1 MTTKKQN
8 QNFKKINC
16 NQAKKIMAACK
27 ELMKKNTLYSDDDFK
42 KAWSQFEIEQSKIK
56 NNEFVK
62 MLASGNLKL
71 GACVGVFDLPAIITC
86 KGACVGCYALKAER
100 LYANTKTCR
109 LRHMLHVLYSIYNP
123 LYKKAFINNFIK
135 NCNMYNIIRFH
146 GSGDIFH
153 ENYLKILLDIV
164 SKCKKIKFY
173 TYSKILDNHRID
185 YFNKKY
191 KNFNIIKSIINVNN
205 KNYINFG
212 SIDYINNVK
221 QELKNNGMPCYVC
234 KYQNMEHGMCMV
246 TCKKCLT
253 CPHVLF
259 QKH

>member
-1 MTTKKQN
+1 MTEKKQSY
-8 QNFKKINC
+8 KKINF
-16 NQAKKIMAACK
+16 NQAKKIMKVCK
-27 ELMKKNTLYSDDDFK
+27 ELMEKNTLYTDDDFN

-56 NNEFVK
+56 NNEYVK
-62 MLASGNLKL
+62 MLSSGNLKI
-71 GACVGVFDLPAIITC
+71 GALVGIWDMPAIITC
-86 KGACVGCYALKAER
+86 KGACPGCYALKAER
-100 LYANTKTCR
+100 LYPQTRACR
-109 LRHMLHVLYSIYNP
+109 LRHMLHILYSVYNP

-153 ENYLKILLDIV
+153 EGYKKILLDIV
-164 SKCKKIKFY
+164 NNCKKVKFY
-173 TYSKILDNHRID
+173 TYTKILNNSNID
-185 YFNKKY
+185 YINNNY
-191 KNFNIIKSIINVNN
+191 KNLNIIKSIIDINN
-205 KNYINFG
+205 KKFINFG
-212 SIDYINNVK
+212 NIDYINNVK

-234 KYQNMEHGMCMV
+234 NYQNMEHGMCMV